1 MSSKRENRQLK
12 DGGFV
17 SIVVTL
23 IITLILSLI
32 VLGFAQLARRE
43 QRQALDRQLGQQAL
57 YAAESG
63 VNDVRKLISAGTLTS
78 DITDCNSASLPNRNL
93 DSTVGDVAYTCVLVQ
108 QGLPTLEYGN
118 IDTEK
123 STVFPITSSSGNF
136 QSLTFGWHKEA
147 GTNNFPSSTNDFV
160 TKSVWNTGNYGAG
173 VLRIDLIP
181 ANLTNRADVANK
193 TFTVFAYP
201 TSSGSI
207 DTTVYS
213 TGAANQGE
221 VVAVK
226 CDGAKVPKKCSLKIN
241 ILTDQTNKYFARVK
255 SIYTPSSLT
264 VTGGLV
270 GGGAANFSGTQVQ
283 VDSTGKANDVLKRI
297 RVRIPVTNTTND
309 YPEFALDSGDA
320 ICKKLSIVPTE
331 AKLNGCPVP
340 N

>member
-63 VNDVRKLISAGTLTS
+63 VNDVRKLISAGTLIS

-93 DSTVGDVAYTCVLVQ
+93 DSTVGNVAYTCVLVK

-123 STVFPITSSSGNF
+123 STVFPITSTSGNF
-136 QSLTFGWHKEA
+136 QSLTFGWQKEA

-160 TKSVWNTGNYGAG
+160 TKSVWDAGNYGAG

-181 ANLTNRADVANK
+181 ANLSNRTDVIDK

-201 TSSGSI
+201 TSSGAS
-207 DTTVYS
+207 TAVYAS
-213 TGAANQGE
+213 GAANQGE
-221 VVAVK
+221 VVSVK

-241 ILTDQTNKYFARVK
+241 IPTDQTNRYFARVK
-255 SIYTPSSLT
+255 SIYTTSALT
-264 VTGGLV
+264 VSGEVSGGP
-270 GGGAANFSGTQVQ
+270 ATFSGTQVE

-297 RVRIPVTNTTND
+297 RVRIPVTSTTND
-309 YPEFALDSGDA
+309 YPEFALDSGDK
-320 ICKKLSIVPTE
+320 ICKKLSIIPSE
-331 AKLNGCPVP
+331 AKLNGCDVP
-340 N
+340 S

>member
-1 MSSKRENRQLK
+1 MSSTGENRQLK

-63 VNDVRKLISAGTLTS
+63 VNDVRKLISAGTLIS

-93 DSTVGDVAYTCVLVQ
+93 DSTVGNVAYTCVLAK

-123 STVFPITSSSGNF
+123 STVFPITSTSGNF
-136 QSLTFGWHKEA
+136 QSLTFGWHKD
-147 GTNNFPSSTNDFV
+147 GGSNTFPSPTNDFV
-160 TKSVWNTGNYGAG
+160 TKNAWDAGTYGAG

-181 ANLTNRADVANK
+181 ANLTNRTDIINK

-201 TSSGSI
+201 TNSGATVSVAYSSG
-207 DTTVYS
+207 T
-213 TGAANQGE
+213 ANQGS
-221 VVAVK
+221 VVPVK
-226 CDGAKVPKKCSLKIN
+226 CDGAKLPKKCSLQID
-241 ILTDQTNKYFARVK
+241 IPTSDQTNRYFARVK
-255 SIYTPSSLT
+255 SIYTTSALT
-264 VTGGLV
+264 VSGAV
-270 GGGAANFSGTQVQ
+270 GGGPATFSGTQVE

-297 RVRIPVTNTTND
+297 RVRIPVTSTTND
-309 YPEFALDSGDA
+309 YPEFALDSGDK
-320 ICKKLSIVPTE
+320 ICKKLSVIPSE
-331 AKLNGCPVP
+331 AKLNGCDVP
-340 N
+340 S